1 MWIILQY
8 IWIILDG
15 TAQSD
20 IRDCNNSCWQ
30 GIQRANKWKVMNIII
45 SNYLTSNKYTWNMII
60 FKVNGNFEYNIIKDE
75 IIYWSDLQILY
86 SSIQGNIWR

>member
-1 MWIILQY
+1 
-8 IWIILDG
+8 
-15 TAQSD
+15 
-20 IRDCNNSCWQ
+20 
-30 GIQRANKWKVMNIII
+30 
-45 SNYLTSNKYTWNMII
+45 MII